1 MLKYIVDSDK
11 LIESIKEQIEFR
23 EVAYTGDELKIRIE
37 ELNGVISMIEQ
48 LAVGTRI
55 EV

>member
-11 LIESIKEQIEFR
+11 LIESIKEHIEFL
-23 EVAYTGDELKIRIE
+23 EVGYTGDELKIRIE

-48 LAVGTRI
+48 LSEGKPI
-55 EV
+55 